1 MGAWGSEVR
10 VGVVCG
16 GVTSVVAVI
25 VIGRVWS
32 ACDVGGGASANSLS
46 LAVMCPAVWVVV
58 GISWVLV
65 RGLLGRIHPGA
76 ALLVGVLLN
85 AWLLWFSV
93 AWLGVL
99 DSYPDPICPGNV
111 PSWWPRFIPA

>member
-1 MGAWGSEVR
+1 MGAWGSGVR